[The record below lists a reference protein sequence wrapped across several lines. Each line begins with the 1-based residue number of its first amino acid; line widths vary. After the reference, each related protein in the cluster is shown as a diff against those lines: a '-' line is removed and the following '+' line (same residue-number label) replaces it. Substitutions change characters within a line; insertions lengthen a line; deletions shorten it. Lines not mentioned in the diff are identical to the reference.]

1 MRRGFKLPFLIEV
14 AIAALFLGLLIAF
27 GPFIYTLRYGFST
40 HDEPTAIESFIA
52 GMIRH
57 WSIPAVLHQAQN
69 PLPLTPDVLA
79 EARAHFAD
87 HCATCH
93 ANDGKGKT
101 EMGQHLYP
109 RAPDMTLRKTQSQS
123 DGELFATIENGV
135 RLTGMPGWG
144 NGTAGSGYASWTLVH
159 FIRHLRKVTPEEIA
173 EMEKLNPKSP
183 EEWQQM
189 QQEAAFLAGGKEAP
203 APAQAHEAPTHHHH

>member
-1 MRRGFKLPFLIEV
+1 MRRGFKLPILIEV
-14 AIAALFLGLLIAF
+14 AIAAVVLGLLIGLAALIF
-27 GPFIYTLRYGFST
+27 TLRYGLST
-40 HDEPTAIESFIA
+40 HDEPTAIEAFIA
-52 GMIRH
+52 GRMRH
-57 WSIPAVLHQAQN
+57 WSIPANLHQAPN
-69 PLPLTPDVLA
+69 PLSLTPDVLA

-87 HCATCH
+87 HCAICH

-109 RAPDMTLRKTQSQS
+109 RAPDMTLRETQSQS

-144 NGTAGSGYASWTLVH
+144 EGTAESARGSWALVH
-159 FIRHLRKVTPEEIA
+159 FIRHLPNVTPEELA

-183 EEWQQM
+183 EEWQQT
-189 QQEAAFLAGGKEAP
+189 QAEENFLEGGDQSTPSTTNAV
-203 APAQAHEAPTHHHH
+203 QHHH